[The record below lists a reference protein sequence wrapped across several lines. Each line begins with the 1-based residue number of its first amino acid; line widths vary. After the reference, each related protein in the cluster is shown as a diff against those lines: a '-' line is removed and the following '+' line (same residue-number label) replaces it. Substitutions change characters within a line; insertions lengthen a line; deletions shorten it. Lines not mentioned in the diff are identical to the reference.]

1 MINAIFL
8 SIIIKSIL
16 PSLAEKRIQAIS
28 YDIIAVVNEELTSI
42 NNIHNLTTGV
52 SLLSGVI
59 IGESGLREDV
69 ESCKVMGDRGRSIG
83 LGQVMSGP
91 NWLGYTRK
99 EICSDR
105 KLQLKISLH
114 VLDVCAKFVKP
125 NTDTIAIFRCY
136 TTGDFRKDVYIAR
149 YENKLS
155 KEVTNAIILNDY
167 LEQVRTRSWVL
178 GNYKQYP
185 YRSLQS
191 LFKQL

>member
-1 MINAIFL
+1 MIDAILL
-8 SIIIKSIL
+8 SIIIRSIL
-16 PSLAEKRIQAIS
+16 PTLSEERIQAVS
-28 YDIIAVVNEELTSI
+28 YDIVAVVNEELTSI
-42 NNIHNLTTGV
+42 NNIHDLTTGV
-52 SLLSGVI
+52 SLLSGVV

-114 VLDVCAKFVKP
+114 VLDICAKFVKS
-125 NTDTIAIFRCY
+125 NADTVAIFRCY

-155 KEVTNAIILNDY
+155 KEVNNAIFLNNY
-167 LEQVRTRSWVL
+167 LEQVRRGNWLL
-178 GNYKQYP
+178 GNYKP
-185 YRSLQS
+185 YLSRSS
-191 LFKQL
+191 ISF